1 MKRSFL
7 SLTSLIIFTAA
18 TGVAASSAQTP
29 PEVYGVFDQA
39 SYGLMVKLPVQPG
52 RRTEFLAMIKSRIMA
67 ARLQSGVVDFR
78 VLSTPD
84 PNVFLAIEAFNDEQ
98 AFRVFEKLP
107 ESQSFLE
114 DVKSLLSGAVEATL
128 LTPLP

>member
-7 SLTSLIIFTAA
+7 SLTSLIILTAA
-18 TGVAASSAQTP
+18 TGAAASSAQTP
-29 PEVYGVFDQA
+29 PEVYSVFDEA

-84 PNVFLAIEAFNDEQ
+84 PNVFLAIETFKDKQ
-98 AFRVFEKLP
+98 AFEVFEKLP
-107 ESQSFLE
+107 ESQSFLANI
-114 DVKSLLSGAVEATL
+114 KPLLSGAVAATI